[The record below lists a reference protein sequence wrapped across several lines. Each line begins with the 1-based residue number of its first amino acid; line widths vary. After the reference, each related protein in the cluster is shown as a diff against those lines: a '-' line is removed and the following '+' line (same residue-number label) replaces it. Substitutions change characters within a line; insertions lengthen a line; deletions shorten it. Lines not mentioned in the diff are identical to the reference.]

1 MALSLPGER
10 SIVAATPRPFAA
22 LLRWLGQAK
31 AARARRNALESL
43 LDLDHSRLD
52 DLGISRADIS
62 AALARRDNNPGHV
75 LNAARAR
82 NARL

>member
-10 SIVAATPRPFAA
+10 SIAAATPRPFAA

-43 LDLDHSRLD
+43 LELDHERLD
-52 DLGISRADIS
+52 DLGISRADIN
-62 AALARRDNNPGHV
+62 AALLRTGSNPGHV
-75 LNAARAR
+75 LHAARAR
-82 NARL
+82 NASL